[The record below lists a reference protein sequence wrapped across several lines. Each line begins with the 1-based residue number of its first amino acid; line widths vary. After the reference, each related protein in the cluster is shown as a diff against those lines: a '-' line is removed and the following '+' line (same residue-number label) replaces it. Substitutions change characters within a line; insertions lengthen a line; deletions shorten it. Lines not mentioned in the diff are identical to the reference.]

1 MKARSTT
8 VTLGGKVVLTGR
20 VNKSAAGRLVILQQR
35 PRAGTKWKKQGD
47 ALVHRDGHYRVSD
60 RPTVNN
66 RRMYRVVMP
75 ATKRHKKG
83 VSESVVVHVFKWTAL
98 TSLPPVN
105 VTYLGPELSVS
116 MNGVAYPSS
125 LEASIPH
132 WEGAPTTQ
140 SIEYNVDRGC
150 TRFRGT
156 FGLADDSES
165 GGRATVSATADG
177 TPWFSQTFGLGE
189 STPSA
194 VTFASPPLKLRFET
208 SSVIADTDGRGA
220 VGTPEVYCEQ

>member
-1 MKARSTT
+1 MRGMWGAVVATSLVSGAVVAVPGPADAAHRPAWHVTMKARSTT

-140 SIEYNVDRGC
+140 SIDYCDPADTTSGL
-150 TRFRGT
+150 TRKTINRP
-156 FGLADDSES
+156 
-165 GGRATVSATADG
+165 VKPDG
-177 TPWFSQTFGLGE
+177 TPG
-189 STPSA
+189 PR
-194 VTFASPPLKLRFET
+194 ASC
-208 SSVIADTDGRGA
+208 VA
-220 VGTPEVYCEQ
+220 